1 MAIDGLSLMADSE
14 RNQPDSPTSDRLT
27 RWLLLGGNRLAVSG
41 VLVAMMFVTFLVF
54 GLAGIVTF
62 SKPDRMLWFLNGTIN
77 GLLTLIPIAVGI
89 NQIVLSQE
97 LGSLENLYSRVEN
110 TLDFRQRVEKTT
122 GVNVSSPQSAEF
134 FHDIFAALNDR
145 ADALGKAS
153 DGEIDQHLNDE
164 IDDYAETLSQQTANA
179 SSTLENINFKI
190 IDAFLVLLDY
200 HDSEHFHR
208 VRRLQN
214 EHTDEL
220 SDETSD
226 RLEEIQELFM
236 ELDAARQY
244 LKTLFVQRELAE
256 LSRVL
261 IYTGIPSILL
271 AGLAIFTY
279 RDMPGLSIPRP
290 IIVVLVSATIAASLA
305 PLAVLSSYIVRVALI
320 AQRTAAF
327 GPFIPREEH
336 QRLTEQHD

>member
-1 MAIDGLSLMADSE
+1 MVDSE
-14 RNQPDSPTSDRLT
+14 RSQPDSSTTDRLT

-41 VLVAMMFVTFLVF
+41 VIVAVIFITFLIF
-54 GLAGIVTF
+54 GLAGIVTI

-97 LGSLENLYSRVEN
+97 LGSMNNLYSRVEN
-110 TLDFRQRVEKTT
+110 TLDFRQRVENTT
-122 GVNVSSPQSAEF
+122 GVDVSSPQSAEF
-134 FHDIFAALNDR
+134 FHDLFVALNDR
-145 ADALGKAS
+145 ADALGDAS
-153 DGEIDQHLNDE
+153 NGDIDQQLNDE
-164 IDDYAETLSQQTANA
+164 IDDYAETLSQQTNHA
-179 SSTLENINFKI
+179 SSILENMDFEI
-190 IDAFLVLLDY
+190 IDTFLVLLDY
-200 HDSEHFHR
+200 HDSEQFHR

-226 RLEEIQELFM
+226 RLGEIQELFM

-244 LKTLFVQRELAE
+244 LKTLFIQRELSE

-261 IYTGIPSILL
+261 IYTGIPAILL

-290 IIVVLVSATIAASLA
+290 LIVVLVSATVAASLA
-305 PLAVLSSYIVRVALI
+305 PLAILSAYIVRVALI

-327 GPFIPREEH
+327 GPFIPHEEH
-336 QRLTEQHD
+336 QRIIEQNE

>member
-1 MAIDGLSLMADSE
+1 MADSA
-14 RNQPDSPTSDRLT
+14 RNQPDSSTSDRLT
-27 RWLLLGGNRLAVSG
+27 RWLLLGGNRLTVSG
-41 VLVAMMFVTFLVF
+41 VLVAVMFVTFLVF
-54 GLAGIVTF
+54 GLAGIVTI

-97 LGSLENLYSRVEN
+97 LGSLDNLYSRVEN

-122 GVNVSSPQSAEF
+122 GVDVSSPQSAEF
-134 FHDIFAALNDR
+134 FRDIFAALNDR

-153 DGEIDQHLNDE
+153 DGDTDERLNDE
-164 IDDYAETLSQQTANA
+164 IDDYAETLSQQTDHARG
-179 SSTLENINFKI
+179 TLADVDFEIT
-190 IDAFLVLLDY
+190 DAFLVLLDY
-200 HDSEHFHR
+200 HDSEQLYE

-214 EHTDEL
+214 AHADSL
-220 SDETSD
+220 SDETNE
-226 RLEEIQELFM
+226 RLGEIQELFL

-244 LKTLFVQRELAE
+244 LKTLFVQRELSE

-261 IYTGIPSILL
+261 IYVGIPAILL

-279 RDMPGLSIPRP
+279 RDVPGISIPRP
-290 IIVVLVSATIAASLA
+290 IVVVLVSATVAISLA
-305 PLAVLSSYIVRVALI
+305 PLAVLSAYVARVALI

-327 GPFIPREEH
+327 GPFIPHDEQ
-336 QRLTEQHD
+336 QRLKEQNE